1 MYNLLNIKKKHT
13 KTVVDVAVAAV
24 DLLEVPNFNWILP
37 GLTTAGG
44 VGLNFLFFSS
54 CSLFVEFIC
63 CCCCILL
70 LSIPSSLFESG
81 LLFLLLFTVL
91 AQNKK

>member
-1 MYNLLNIKKKHT
+1 
-13 KTVVDVAVAAV
+13 VAVAAV

-63 CCCCILL
+63 CCCLLL
-70 LSIPSSLFESG
+70 LSIPSSIFESG